1 MGEKRFSLE
10 GSQGT
15 MDAFVVSE
23 KRETPLSIQHR
34 KGIEQIAALTAY
46 DYSMAKLLDAAGV
59 HLLLVGDSLGMVI
72 LGYPD
77 TTQVTLDE
85 MEHHVRAVAR
95 ANPRGLI
102 IADLPFKSYETPKQ
116 AVLSAKRLIDAGAEG
131 VKAEGGQKILPQ
143 VESIISAGISFL
155 GHIGMLPQNVVEEG
169 GYKIKGCD
177 NEEKDALLA
186 DALALTQAGAFGLVL
201 ELVNA
206 QLAHEISQSVEIP
219 TIGIGSGNDCDGQIL
234 VTTDLLG
241 TSPDFI
247 PKHVRPELL
256 LRDNMVGMLRDWK
269 ESLTN
274 RK

>member
-10 GSQGT
+10 GGQGS

-23 KRETPLSIQHR
+23 KRETPQSIQHR

-102 IADLPFKSYETPKQ
+102 IADLPFRSYETPKQ

-131 VKAEGGQKILPQ
+131 VKAEGGKKILPQ

>member
-23 KRETPLSIQHR
+23 KRETPQSIQHR

-95 ANPRGLI
+95 ANPRGLS
-102 IADLPFKSYETPKQ
+102 IADLPFKSYETPQQ

-131 VKAEGGQKILPQ
+131 GKAEGGQKILPQ
-143 VESIISAGISFL
+143 VESITSAGISFL

-177 NEEKDALLA
+177 NEEKDSLLA

>member
-23 KRETPLSIQHR
+23 KRETPQSIQHR

-102 IADLPFKSYETPKQ
+102 IADLPFKSYETPQQ

-206 QLAHEISQSVEIP
+206 QLAHEISRSVEIP

>member
-1 MGEKRFSLE
+1 VGEKRFSLE
-10 GSQGT
+10 GGQGS

-23 KRETPLSIQHR
+23 KRETPQSIQHR

-102 IADLPFKSYETPKQ
+102 IADLPFKSYETPQQ

-206 QLAHEISQSVEIP
+206 QLAHAISQSVEIP

-269 ESLTN
+269 ESLAN

>member
-1 MGEKRFSLE
+1 MDEKRFSLE
-10 GSQGT
+10 GGQGS

>member
-1 MGEKRFSLE
+1 M
-10 GSQGT
+10 
-15 MDAFVVSE
+15 
-23 KRETPLSIQHR
+23 
-34 KGIEQIAALTAY
+34 
-46 DYSMAKLLDAAGV
+46 
-59 HLLLVGDSLGMVI
+59 
-72 LGYPD
+72 
-77 TTQVTLDE
+77 
-85 MEHHVRAVAR
+85 
-95 ANPRGLI
+95 
-102 IADLPFKSYETPKQ
+102 
-116 AVLSAKRLIDAGAEG
+116 
-131 VKAEGGQKILPQ
+131 
-143 VESIISAGISFL
+143 
-155 GHIGMLPQNVVEEG
+155 
-169 GYKIKGCD
+169 
-177 NEEKDALLA
+177 LA

-247 PKHVRPELL
+247 PKHVGPELL

>member
-1 MGEKRFSLE
+1 
-10 GSQGT
+10 

-23 KRETPLSIQHR
+23 KRETPQSIQYR

-102 IADLPFKSYETPKQ
+102 IADLPFKSYETPQQ

-206 QLAHEISQSVEIP
+206 QLARSISQSVEIP

-269 ESLTN
+269 ESLAN

>member
-23 KRETPLSIQHR
+23 KRETPRSIQHR

-131 VKAEGGQKILPQ
+131 VKAEGGKKILPQ

>member
-10 GSQGT
+10 SGQGS

-23 KRETPLSIQHR
+23 KRETPQSIQHR

-102 IADLPFKSYETPKQ
+102 IADLPFKSYETPQQ

-143 VESIISAGISFL
+143 VESIISSGISFL

>member
-10 GSQGT
+10 GGQGS

-23 KRETPLSIQHR
+23 KRETPQSIQYR

-102 IADLPFKSYETPKQ
+102 IADLPFKSYETPQQ

-206 QLAHEISQSVEIP
+206 QLAHEISQSVEMP
-219 TIGIGSGNDCDGQIL
+219 TIGIGSGNNCDGQIL

-269 ESLTN
+269 ESLAN

>member
-1 MGEKRFSLE
+1 M
-10 GSQGT
+10 
-15 MDAFVVSE
+15 
-23 KRETPLSIQHR
+23 
-34 KGIEQIAALTAY
+34 
-46 DYSMAKLLDAAGV
+46 
-59 HLLLVGDSLGMVI
+59 
-72 LGYPD
+72 
-77 TTQVTLDE
+77 
-85 MEHHVRAVAR
+85 
-95 ANPRGLI
+95 
-102 IADLPFKSYETPKQ
+102 
-116 AVLSAKRLIDAGAEG
+116 
-131 VKAEGGQKILPQ
+131 
-143 VESIISAGISFL
+143 
-155 GHIGMLPQNVVEEG
+155 
-169 GYKIKGCD
+169 
-177 NEEKDALLA
+177 LA

>member
-1 MGEKRFSLE
+1 VGEKRFSLE
-10 GSQGT
+10 GGQGS

-23 KRETPLSIQHR
+23 KRETPQSIQYR

-102 IADLPFKSYETPKQ
+102 IADLPFKSYETPQQ

-206 QLAHEISQSVEIP
+206 QLAHAISQSVEIP

>member
-1 MGEKRFSLE
+1 MDEKRFSLE
-10 GSQGT
+10 GGQGS

-23 KRETPLSIQHR
+23 KRETPQSIQNR

>member
-10 GSQGT
+10 GGQGS

-23 KRETPLSIQHR
+23 KRETPQSIQHL

-131 VKAEGGQKILPQ
+131 VKAEGGKKILPQ

>member
-10 GSQGT
+10 GGQGS

>member
-177 NEEKDALLA
+177 NKEKDALLA